1 MAKKN
6 TGSNYHIG
14 VFANMREIYLRNN
27 KPTLYKRLRESG
39 ELVKHLKAFQN
50 HHAAIAQE
58 MHQRLAEERGVDQRM
73 FSLNF
78 TDWVIETVKI
88 QEEVR
93 AYMIQL
99 INNDM

>member
-73 FSLNF
+73 WLFCTLGRQNIASILAIP
-78 TDWVIETVKI
+78 TLMPLVI
-88 QEEVR
+88 
-93 AYMIQL
+93 
-99 INNDM
+99 